1 MNPPVALVRSRDQA
15 GIALVLV
22 LWVLVL
28 LSAMAV
34 SLALTQRLELA
45 MTANVKEERE
55 ARALVA
61 AGIEFMTLQLL
72 LQRGQPES
80 EDWPADGLV
89 RPWAFEGHPIGVAAT
104 PETARIDLNM
114 ATPEMLESLL
124 RSVGLEDADV
134 QRLRDVI
141 VDWRD
146 GDDQHLLNGA
156 EDPEYDS
163 AGLPYGAKDANFESV
178 EELRQLLGMTPEAYA
193 RISPALTVH
202 SARRTVNPLFAAP
215 AVLAA
220 LPGMTPEELQAYL
233 QLRDM
238 NRQQRLPVP
247 PPAGVNPMY
256 LEQGQI
262 PIYRVY
268 AEAAVSGGGMVRGEA
283 VVNLGASERRG
294 YQVLER
300 SNAPA
305 VVPQAAPVEQDR
317 EGKG

>member
-1 MNPPVALVRSRDQA
+1 MRTEAGMGRQA

-28 LSAMAV
+28 LTVMAV

-72 LQRGQPES
+72 LQRGRPEP
-80 EDWPADGLV
+80 ENWQADGLL
-89 RPWAFEGHPIGVAAT
+89 RPWSFAGRSIGVAAT

-114 ATPEMLESLL
+114 ATPELLESLL
-124 RSVGLEDADV
+124 RSAGLEDADA

-141 VDWRD
+141 LDWRD
-146 GDDQHLLNGA
+146 SDDQHLLHGA
-156 EDPEYDS
+156 EDPEYRA

-178 EELRQLLGMTPEAYA
+178 EELRQLLGMTAAVYD
-193 RISPALTVH
+193 RIAPALTVF

-215 AVLAA
+215 QVLAA

-233 QLRDM
+233 LLREG
-238 NRQQRLPVP
+238 NRQLGLPVP
-247 PPAGVNPMY
+247 PPNGINPIY
-256 LEQGQI
+256 LEQGHI

-268 AEAAVSGGGMVRGEA
+268 AETAIEGGGKVRGEA
-283 VVNLGASERRG
+283 VVNLGAAGRRG
-294 YQVLER
+294 YSVLER

-305 VVPQAAPVEQDR
+305 VVPTAAPPQQQ
-317 EGKG
+317 